1 MGRFIVNR
9 TVAFHTLGCKVNQYE
24 TEAMIGLF
32 EKEGY
37 EVVAWSDRADVYVVN
52 TCTVTN
58 IGDRKSRQ
66 FLRQAKGNNP
76 DALVVAV
83 GCYAQVAGET
93 LASIDE
99 VDLILGTNEKSKIL
113 SYVESADR
121 ERNQV
126 HPVVPG
132 DGFDELFLD
141 RLSETTRAFVKVQDG
156 CNQYCSYC
164 IIPYARGP
172 IRSRALDQVIDEVHG
187 LADQGVREFVMTGI
201 HIASYGRDNGGP
213 GLIDLLEAVDAVD
226 GVERLRLSSLEPR
239 LITRPFVER
248 LARLKSLCPHFHL
261 SLQSGDDEILR
272 VMNRRYTTS
281 EYAAAIA
288 MIRQYFQDP
297 AITTD
302 VIVGFPGES
311 EEAFERTM
319 AFVESVGFSEL
330 HVFKYSPK
338 EGTPAAK
345 MKDQVPGTVKSE
357 RSKRLIELGEE
368 LRASYLEHQVGSEHI
383 LLVEESEG
391 LGAMGYSENYLRI
404 SVPDAQASPG
414 DLLKVRVHTVTGEEL
429 LGSLL

>member
-1 MGRFIVNR
+1 MGRFILNK

-37 EVVAWSDRADVYVVN
+37 DVVAWSDRADVYVVN

-83 GCYAQVAGET
+83 GCYAQVAGEV
-93 LASIDE
+93 LASIEE

-113 SYVESADR
+113 AYIESVDR

-126 HPVVPG
+126 HPVSPG
-132 DGFDELFLD
+132 DDFDDLFLD

-156 CNQYCSYC
+156 CNQFCSYC

-172 IRSRALDQVIDEVHG
+172 IRSRALNQVLGEVER
-187 LADQGVREFVMTGI
+187 LAAQGVREFVMTGI
-201 HIASYGRDNGGP
+201 HIASYGLDNKGP
-213 GLIDLLEAVDAVD
+213 GLIELLEAVDAVA

-239 LITRPFVER
+239 LVTPAFVQR
-248 LARLKSLCPHFHL
+248 LSALDSLCPHFHL
-261 SLQSGDDEILR
+261 SLQSGDDGVLST
-272 VMNRRYTTS
+272 MNRRYTTK
-281 EYAAAIA
+281 EYAEAIA
-288 MIRQYFQDP
+288 LLRAHFADP

-302 VIVGFPGES
+302 VIVGFPGET

-319 AFVESVGFSEL
+319 AFVESIGFSEL

-345 MKDQVPGTVKSE
+345 MKNQLPGTVKSD
-357 RSKRLIELGEE
+357 RSKRLIALGDESRRRYLQRQAGTCHVILVEASEELG
-368 LRASYLEHQVGSEHI
+368 AS
-383 LLVEESEG
+383 
-391 LGAMGYSENYLRI
+391 GYSENYLRVRI
-404 SVPDAQASPG
+404 PEVQAQPG
-414 DLLKVRVHTVTGEEL
+414 DLLAVEIQSVSSEEL